1 MQEAHVESCSWNYKL
16 LTGED
21 KTEKQPWIKSETDF
35 LQTDIPAVSAF
46 DLCCRRK
53 SQRGGLIE
61 EILPQ
66 IGAAERIQLKRK
78 ISLLQQE
85 WIFDV
90 KLN

>member
-16 LTGED
+16 LTRAR
-21 KTEKQPWIKSETDF
+21 TKQKNSRIKSEQDF

-53 SQRGGLIE
+53 RRRGGLIE

>member
-21 KTEKQPWIKSETDF
+21 KTEKQHWIKSEQDF

-53 SQRGGLIE
+53 RRRGGLIE